1 MASREA
7 RFNGHSYFSGGSI
20 VWDVKSVDKLS
31 AIREI
36 VYRSQAF
43 QRIPGLDPARFAEV
57 VIERE
62 KKGSTGFGHGV
73 AIAHGR
79 APEVTTSQIVL
90 GVSRQ
95 GIDYSA
101 IDGEPV
107 QLLFIVANNPTQ
119 EMDYLR
125 ILSALVSLVRDPA
138 FRQELLDCLSAND
151 LESKLC
157 SAFTALMNGTKH
169 GAAFAR
175 GA

>member
-1 MASREA
+1 MASREG

-20 VWDVKSVDKLS
+20 VWDVESVDKLS

-36 VYRSQAF
+36 VNRSHVF
-43 QRIPGLDPARFAEV
+43 RSIPGLDPARFAEV

-73 AIAHGR
+73 AVAHGR
-79 APEVTTSQIVL
+79 TPEVTTSQIVL
-90 GVSRQ
+90 GVSRH
-95 GIDYSA
+95 GIEYNA
-101 IDGEPV
+101 LDGEPV

-125 ILSALVSLVRDPA
+125 ILSALVSLVRDPG
-138 FRQELLDCLSAND
+138 FRQELLDCMCAYD
-151 LESKLC
+151 VESKLC
-157 SAFTALMNGTKH
+157 SAFTGIMNGTKH
-169 GAAFAR
+169 RSAFAR